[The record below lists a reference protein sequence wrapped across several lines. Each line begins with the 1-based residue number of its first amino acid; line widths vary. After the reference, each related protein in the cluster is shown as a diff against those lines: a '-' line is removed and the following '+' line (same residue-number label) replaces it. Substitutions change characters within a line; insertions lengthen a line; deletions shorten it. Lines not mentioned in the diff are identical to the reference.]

1 MIEKEKN
8 VEIFRAL
15 PVPTALINIDDPAF
29 TIVAVNDAFKK
40 VSSRQGKD
48 IVGKSFSDAYQN
60 SCENHKFSD
69 FQVVLSSFRKAL
81 ETEQIH
87 KIPKIR
93 YDITTDKGKPQL
105 TYWEFTVAPYYNNED
120 CLAYLLCTASD
131 ITENVLIEEQK
142 DIILNHTEGSF
153 ILTNENLEIL
163 LCNDQ
168 FVQNYKEIFG
178 IEVQKGISILEYALP
193 ERRKEIEKIY
203 EHVLSGETIEIEL
216 PVPIPGGDYRYFN
229 VLYKPAKRS
238 NGDIFGAFIS
248 LREITS
254 EKEAKQSLEEKEAR
268 FRSLVE
274 QGGDVVVILDSKGDP
289 KYITPSVEPVFGYKP
304 EEAQNLNVTD
314 VTHPEDFHLVEKALR
329 EAMENPG
336 KDVKVPPVR
345 MQQRDR
351 TWRWYETSITD
362 LRHEPSVAGIVDNI
376 RDVHEQVLTEK
387 LLERSKE
394 KYESLVRSVE
404 GVIWEAKAD
413 TYEFTYISPQSEY
426 LFGYSAEEWINN
438 SDFWEN
444 NIHPEDRQESVAY
457 CQNQTKKGLNHDF
470 EYRFKKASGEYIW
483 VRDVVTVITKNGKPD
498 LLRGLMIDINEQKRL
513 INLMEETYQIAKIG
527 NWELDLKQEKLFWSP
542 FIKELH
548 DVPPDYEPD
557 LNTAIEFYEKGKSRK
572 EIEKAVENAI
582 EHNES
587 FDVELTII
595 TAKGNKKWI
604 RAVGTPEQANGEC
617 IRIFG
622 STQDI
627 TDRKIAEEKLKKA
640 EQKYRNV
647 VEHSTN
653 MFYTHGVDG
662 VLNYVSPQSN
672 YFLGYEPEEA
682 KKRWTEFITD
692 HPINQ
697 KGVAITQKAIETGE
711 TQPPYELQLRTGKDE
726 IIWVEVNEAPL
737 VVNGETVSI
746 VGSLTDITERKKYEE
761 KLQNSLERYHYVSKA
776 TRDAIYDWDAEK
788 NTIHWGDGLYSLFGY
803 KPSDIDASVNRWI
816 DLIHPD
822 DVEEVREALKFTLK
836 DASMNHWAYEYRLKK
851 ANGDYAHVR
860 ENGYIKRN
868 EDGWATRMI
877 GAIQDITEEVFSK
890 QEIQASLSE
899 KETLL
904 SEIHHRVKN
913 NLAVVSG
920 MIQLQAYDTENAD
933 LQAKL
938 FDSVVRIKTMATVH
952 ELLYQ
957 SQSFSK
963 LEFSDTLQ
971 KLVENIS
978 DTLRSNTYID
988 TTIDCEPIKL
998 NINQA
1003 IPASLIVNEVI
1014 TNIYKHAFKGREK
1027 GNVAFKLD
1035 KKNEL
1040 INIQI
1045 KDDGVGFPEG
1055 FDVDVNTSLG
1065 FHLIR
1070 VLSDQIDAT
1079 YKYENGTSGTLFELS
1094 FRKHN
1099 NKGIGNRHL
1108 K

>member
-8 VEIFRAL
+8 VEIFQAL
-15 PVPTALINIDDPAF
+15 PVPTALINIDTPAF
-29 TIVAVNDAFKK
+29 TIGAVNDAFKK
-40 VSSRQGKD
+40 VSSRNESD
-48 IVGKSFSDAYQN
+48 IVGKSFSEAFQ
-60 SCENHKFSD
+60 EKRERHKFSD
-69 FQVVLSSFRKAL
+69 FEKILTTFQSVCETKNIQKLSSV
-81 ETEQIH
+81 
-87 KIPKIR
+87 R
-93 YDITTDKGKPQL
+93 YDISTNGEPQL
-105 TYWEFTVAPYYNNED
+105 RYWEITVAPYFDNNNN
-120 CLAYLLCTASD
+120 LAHLLCTASD
-131 ITENVLIEEQK
+131 VTENILTEEQK
-142 DIILNHTEGSF
+142 DIILNHTESSF
-153 ILTNENLEIL
+153 ILTNDKLEIL

-168 FVQNYKEIFG
+168 FSQNYKEIFG
-178 IEVQKGISILEYALP
+178 VDVKTGVSILNYALP
-193 ERRKEIEKIY
+193 ERRKEVEEIY
-203 EHVLSGETIEIEL
+203 KRVLTGETIKIEL
-216 PVPIPGGDYRYFN
+216 PLPVKEDKFRHFD
-229 VLYKPAKRS
+229 VMYKPARRS
-238 NGDIFGAFIS
+238 NGDIFGAFIT

-254 EKEAKQSLEEKEAR
+254 EKKAKQSLEEKEAQ

-274 QGGDVVVILDSKGDP
+274 QGGDVVVILDSDGDP
-289 KYITPSVEPVFGYKP
+289 KYVTPSVEPVFGYKP
-304 EEAQNLNVTD
+304 EEAKDISVMD
-314 VTHPEDFHLVEKALR
+314 VTHPEDFYLVEKALR

-336 KDVKVPPVR
+336 KNVRVPPVR
-345 MQQRDR
+345 MKQRDG

-362 LRHEPSVAGIVDNI
+362 LRNEPSVAGIVDNI

-404 GVIWEAKAD
+404 GVIWEAKAE
-413 TYEFTYISPQSEY
+413 TFEFTYISPQSEHI
-426 LFGYSAEEWINN
+426 FGYNDADWLNKPN
-438 SDFWEN
+438 FWEE
-444 NIHPEDRQESVAY
+444 NIHPEDRQKSVEY
-457 CQNQTKKGLNHDF
+457 CQKQTQKGHNHDF

-483 VRDVVTVITKNGKPD
+483 IRDVVTVIKRKGEPD

-527 NWELDLKQEKLFWSP
+527 NWELDLQQEKLFWSP

-548 DVPPDYEPD
+548 DVPADYEPD
-557 LNTAIEFYEKGKSRK
+557 LETAIEFYEKGESRN
-572 EIEKAVENAI
+572 EIQKAVNSAI

-595 TAKGNKKWI
+595 TAKGSKKWI

-627 TDRKIAEEKLKKA
+627 TDRKVAEEKLKKA
-640 EQKYRNV
+640 EEKYRNV

-653 MFYTHGVDG
+653 MFYTHNVEG
-662 VLNYVSPQSN
+662 VLNYVSPQSE

-697 KGVAITQKAIETGE
+697 KGVEITQRAIDTGKR
-711 TQPPYELQLRTGKDE
+711 QQPYELQLKTGKDE

-737 VVNGETVSI
+737 VVDGKTVSI

-776 TRDAIYDWDAEK
+776 TQDAIYDWDAEK
-788 NTIHWGDGLYSLFGY
+788 NSIHWGDGLYSLFGY
-803 KPSDIDASVNRWI
+803 KPTDIDSSVDRWV

-822 DVEEVREALKFTLK
+822 DVEEVRKKLELTLK
-836 DASMNHWAYEYRLKK
+836 DASMNHWSYEYRLKK
-851 ANGDYAHVR
+851 ANGNYAHIR
-860 ENGYIKRN
+860 ENGYIRRE
-868 EDGWATRMI
+868 EDGHATRMI
-877 GAIQDITEEVFSK
+877 GAIQDITEEVYSK
-890 QEIQASLSE
+890 KEIQSSLTE

-957 SQSFSK
+957 SRSFSK

-978 DTLRSNTYID
+978 DTLRSSTYID
-988 TTIDCEPIKL
+988 TTIDCEPIRL

-1003 IPASLIVNEVI
+1003 IPASLIVNEVV
-1014 TNIYKHAFKGREK
+1014 TNIYKHAFKGRK
-1027 GNVAFKLD
+1027 NGNVRFTLTEKD
-1035 KKNEL
+1035 KK
-1040 INIQI
+1040 INIKI
-1045 KDDGVGFPEG
+1045 KDDGVGFPED
-1055 FDVDVNTSLG
+1055 FDVNTNTSLG

-1070 VLSDQIDAT
+1070 VLSEQIDAT
-1079 YKYENGTSGTLFELS
+1079 YKYENETTGTIFELS
-1094 FRKHN
+1094 FEKHN
-1099 NKGIGNRHL
+1099 NKGIGNRHF